1 MWVFANIQ
9 SIKKKKSAYNKIW
22 NFAPCI
28 TIQRVMNS
36 SKYLWVQLIMALFI
50 CHFHWVERAL
60 FMFVYSFHNKVIH
73 KLFSTLTSIWVFLSS
88 HL

>member
-9 SIKKKKSAYNKIW
+9 SIKKNSPYNKIW

-36 SKYLWVQLIMALFI
+36 SKN
-50 CHFHWVERAL
+50 
-60 FMFVYSFHNKVIH
+60 FVGPTNNE
-73 KLFSTLTSIWVFLSS
+73 
-88 HL
+88 